1 MIPGQQQTENVYSE
15 SAWPISGGI
24 VESVDIPERQML
36 LTGHEDGSIRFWDV
50 TGVAMTPLYKYTT
63 SQLFRYTFFYTGLL
77 KYLTL

>member
-1 MIPGQQQTENVYSE
+1 MYSE

-24 VESVDIPERQML
+24 VESVEILERQML

-63 SQLFRYTFFYTGLL
+63 SQLFRYFLYMPTANMLKAYDDTFIIVF
-77 KYLTL
+77 K